1 MYTNVIHV
9 PITTEMNVIIENR
22 DGAEVFSF
30 AETKKPFFAWSVH
43 RITAFWKIRIHH
55 RFVIPR

>member
-9 PITTEMNVIIENR
+9 PITIEMNMIIENR

-30 AETKKPFFAWSVH
+30 AETKKPFLLGLF
-43 RITAFWKIRIHH
+43 TELLTFGK
-55 RFVIPR
+55 